1 VIVAIKYGAE
11 VYFDVVGN
19 SNAVYGTMG
28 VLLAVVFAAYLI
40 ALAVLLGAH
49 VSAAAGRPAEEP
61 EGPRTPLGRS
71 IANAVRGLFVRDRR
85 A

>member
-1 VIVAIKYGAE
+1 M
-11 VYFDVVGN
+11 VGN

-40 ALAVLLGAH
+40 ALAVILGAH
-49 VSAAAGRPAEEP
+49 VSAAAGRPAEELDSP
-61 EGPRTPLGRS
+61 DEPLGRA
-71 IANAVRGLFVRDRR
+71 IANAIRGLFVRDRR

>member
-1 VIVAIKYGAE
+1 
-11 VYFDVVGN
+11 
-19 SNAVYGTMG
+19 MG

-49 VSAAAGRPAEEP
+49 VSATAGRPAEEP
-61 EGPRTPLGRS
+61 DGPRAPLSRT
-71 IANAVRGLFVRDRR
+71 IADAVRGLFVRRRR